1 MTRARLKQKSRAI
14 SLKFA
19 APELRKDR
27 KVVITAMLNHPG
39 SLVYCLDD
47 DLRAELQGK
56 SKQQLQALLE
66 TADEDM
72 LPKPKELPEDFGDAD
87 EFAPTCLFCFE

>member
-56 SKQQLQALLE
+56 SKQQLQALL
-66 TADEDM
+66 
-72 LPKPKELPEDFGDAD
+72 
-87 EFAPTCLFCFE
+87 